1 MHDYQ
6 KILNRIHE
14 AGAEL
19 VAVSPVTPDN
29 SLDMAQKNALQFKV
43 LSDSGN
49 QVAREYGVV
58 YRIPERIR
66 ANYQEGG
73 FIDLSK
79 YNGDD
84 SMELPLAVTYVIDTD
99 GIIKYAFVDA
109 DYRKRAETSVV
120 LDAVLRVTGI
130 QNR

>member
-6 KILNRIHE
+6 KILNKIHA

-29 SLDMAQKNALQFKV
+29 SLDMEQKNALKFKV
-43 LSDSGN
+43 LSDAGN
-49 QVAREYGVV
+49 GVAREYGLV

-66 ANYQEGG
+66 ALYQQGG
-73 FIDLSK
+73 MIDLSK

-84 SMELPLAVTYVIDTD
+84 TMELPLAVTYVVDTD
-99 GIIKYAFVDA
+99 GIIKYAFVEA
-109 DYRKRAETSVV
+109 DYRRRAETSDV
-120 LDAVLRVTGI
+120 LEAVLKLTGKEE
-130 QNR
+130 

>member
-29 SLDMAQKNALQFKV
+29 SLDMKQKNALQFKV

-49 QVAREYGVV
+49 KVARKYGVV

-66 ANYQEGG
+66 ALYQEGG

-120 LDAVLRVTGI
+120 LDAVLRVAGK
-130 QNR
+130 Q

>member
-6 KILNRIHE
+6 KILSKIHT

-29 SLDMAQKNALQFKV
+29 SLDMEQKNALKFKV
-43 LSDSGN
+43 LSDAGN
-49 QVAREYGVV
+49 EVARKYGLV
-58 YRIPERIR
+58 YKIPEQIR
-66 ANYQEGG
+66 ALYQPGG

-84 SMELPLAVTYVIDTD
+84 TMELPLAVTYVVDTD

-109 DYRKRAETSVV
+109 DYRKRAETSEV
-120 LDAVLRVTGI
+120 LAAVLKLVREK
-130 QNR
+130 